1 MAKIK
6 DKNVKGILK
15 LQIPAGQAS
24 LAPPVGPALG
34 PWGINGMEF
43 CKKFNEETKDKEG
56 LLIPVV
62 ITIYKDNSFEFYTKT
77 PPASILL
84 KKLLNIAKGS
94 GTPAT
99 EKVGVIKRD
108 KLKEIVERK
117 SDDFNTKDVDAAIR
131 MIEGTAKSMGIVIED

>member
-1 MAKIK
+1 MTKKRDPNIK
-6 DKNVKGILK
+6 GVVK
-15 LQIPAGQAS
+15 LQILAGQAS

-43 CKKFNEETKDKEG
+43 CKKFNEMTRDKEG

-62 ITIYKDNSFEFYTKT
+62 ITVYKDSSFDFYTKT

-94 GTPAT
+94 ESPASD
-99 EKVGVIKRD
+99 KVGVIKRE
-108 KLKEIVERK
+108 KLLEIVNEK
-117 SDDFNTKDVDAAIR
+117 TEDFNTKDVNKAIK

>member
-1 MAKIK
+1 MAKKK
-6 DKNVKGILK
+6 DPNVKGVVK

-62 ITIYKDNSFEFYTKT
+62 ITIYKDGSFEFYTKN

-84 KKLLNIAKGS
+84 KKIMNVAKGS
-94 GTPAT
+94 ENPAA
-99 EKVGVIKRD
+99 EKVGIIKRE
-108 KLKEIVERK
+108 KLREIVEEK
-117 SDDFNTKDVDAAIR
+117 KGDFNTRDIDKAIK
-131 MIEGTAKSMGIVIED
+131 MIEGTAKSMGVVIED